1 MKEIKKIKILFRLRS
16 METGGVQKVL
26 LNIFNNLD
34 KNKFDITLL
43 LNLYQGELLKD
54 IPKFITVQ
62 YIGKG
67 KEFMNKNF
75 FLKKIQLI
83 IRSGTLK
90 FYNKFPQLLY
100 KKLKLYDQQ
109 VEIGFFHYNYDDVL
123 NSPNQK
129 SKKIGW
135 MHGDIKNITI
145 NGNKKNF
152 IAKFLKFNTMVY
164 VSQQTMESA
173 KSFNENI
180 VKNAKIIYNPI
191 DVDDIIAKSEQK
203 INIKISSSKNDSIK
217 SFISVGRIKPG
228 KGYQFLIDAHKKL
241 INDGIYHK
249 IYIIGN
255 GEYKAELVKK
265 VIEYNIEE
273 SFIFLGEYKNP
284 YPLIKE
290 ADYFILPSLSE
301 AYPLVI
307 AESLILEKPIITTD
321 VGGIREMMVDQ
332 ENGIFIPSKNEQALY
347 EAMKTMIT
355 DPKKGKFFVENNKKF
370 KEIFS
375 PVAIYKEIEKLFT
388 K

>member
-1 MKEIKKIKILFRLRS
+1 MEESNKIKILFRIRS

-26 LNIFNNLD
+26 LNILNNLD

-54 IPKFITVQ
+54 IPKSITVK

-67 KEFMNKNF
+67 KELMNKNSL
-75 FLKKIQLI
+75 LKKIQLI
-83 IRSGTLK
+83 IRAGTLK

-123 NSPNQK
+123 NSPNRK

-152 IAKFLKFNTMVY
+152 VAKFLKFNTMVY

-191 DVDDIIAKSEQK
+191 DVDDITAKSEQK

-217 SFISVGRIKPG
+217 SFISIGRIKPG
-228 KGYQFLIDAHKKL
+228 KGYQFLIEAHKKL

-255 GEYKAELVKK
+255 GEYKDELVKK
-265 VIEYNIEE
+265 VVEYNIEE
-273 SFIFLGEYKNP
+273 SFIFLGEYNNP

-347 EAMKTMIT
+347 EAMKTMIS

-375 PVAIYKEIEKLFT
+375 PVTIYKEIEKLFT